1 LIDQILLMSGIILLL
16 VAAVVILF
24 APAMIADGK
33 GHSFWGFFLISLFA
47 WPLAF
52 IWAWPILDDKNK
64 ESER

>member
-1 LIDQILLMSGIILLL
+1 MSGIILLL

-64 ESER
+64 

>member
-1 LIDQILLMSGIILLL
+1 MLDTILLIAGVVIAI

-52 IWAWPILDDKNK
+52 IWAWLILEDKNK
-64 ESER
+64 EGE